1 MADAYAAA
9 KAWFIRG
16 DDVKAQELCEK
27 ALKLADELR
36 PIPRE
41 MGNALHLLGAI
52 HLRRQSPDL
61 ALTCFERAVV
71 IKKFFEGSEERGSG
85 ATDIVHPEPSESQIS
100 TWLALGSA
108 QLQAGRPADAA
119 GCLQQVVD
127 AMEERDEEK
136 PVLANA
142 YHSLGAAYR
151 AGTLRANARR
161 EHSQGEAERYSI
173 LIGGFM
179 DMLPLNPEQVI
190 FMIHRFCKS
199 GALKPL
205 NFLLLYPL

>member
-71 IKKFFEGSEERGSG
+71 IKKFFEGSE
-85 ATDIVHPEPSESQIS
+85 EPSESQIS